1 MYPLIVAFAVLSTIG
16 LTMLALAFRSAPEGF
31 EDSKGFH
38 PSKPEDRTMA
48 PPADAGVGVR
58 ELLFLEQ
65 SRASQPWS

>member
-1 MYPLIVAFAVLSTIG
+1 MYPLIVMFAVLSTIG

-31 EDSKGFH
+31 EDTKGFH
-38 PSKPEDRTMA
+38 PSKPDDRTT
-48 PPADAGVGVR
+48 PPPVPTTVGVK

>member
-1 MYPLIVAFAVLSTIG
+1 MYPLIVMLVVLSTIG

-38 PSKPEDRTMA
+38 ASKSDDRTT
-48 PPADAGVGVR
+48 PPPVTTNVGVK

-65 SRASQPWS
+65 GRASQPWS